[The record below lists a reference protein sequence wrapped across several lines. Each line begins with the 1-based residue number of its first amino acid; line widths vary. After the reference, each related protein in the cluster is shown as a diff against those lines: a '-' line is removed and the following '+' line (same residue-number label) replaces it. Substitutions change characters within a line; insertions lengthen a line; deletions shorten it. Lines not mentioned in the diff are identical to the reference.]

1 MRSQLTRPSLM
12 TVIEVSMAHLAIYRR
27 PLVAV
32 ITHPLD
38 SKKLLKKKKTNK
50 TLYSCRDSVGFLP
63 GDTHQIAL

>member
-1 MRSQLTRPSLM
+1 M

-38 SKKLLKKKKTNK
+38 SKKLLKKKKQTK
-50 TLYSCRDSVGFLP
+50 PYTRAEIVWASYLG
-63 GDTHQIAL
+63 THTRLHSNTQ